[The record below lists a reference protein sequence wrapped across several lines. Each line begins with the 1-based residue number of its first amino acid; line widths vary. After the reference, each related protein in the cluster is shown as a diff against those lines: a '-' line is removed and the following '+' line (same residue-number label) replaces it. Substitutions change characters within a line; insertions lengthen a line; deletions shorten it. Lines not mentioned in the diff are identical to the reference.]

1 MNTPKCGTGGI
12 ETHFSKT
19 STCLVRTTQMP
30 TVFQAECRDPSSV
43 SILKS
48 HNHENHLLY
57 TQRLLNIYATGSK
70 PKKCLL
76 ITAVRDPATWLLS
89 KFMQDRGQRMGYY
102 DSTSITPRE
111 ALDDYKSWISKSA
124 ALNRHRA
131 Q

>member
-1 MNTPKCGTGGI
+1 MRHGGNRNALLQNLHLPRPNHANADGLPSRISRPI
-12 ETHFSKT
+12 ERP
-19 STCLVRTTQMP
+19 V
-30 TVFQAECRDPSSV
+30 V
-43 SILKS
+43 KS
-48 HNHENHLLY
+48 HDHENAVLY
-57 TQRLLNIYATGSK
+57 TQRLLNIYATVSK

-89 KFMQDRGQRMGYY
+89 KFMQDRGQRMGYCE
-102 DSTSITPRE
+102 STSITPRE